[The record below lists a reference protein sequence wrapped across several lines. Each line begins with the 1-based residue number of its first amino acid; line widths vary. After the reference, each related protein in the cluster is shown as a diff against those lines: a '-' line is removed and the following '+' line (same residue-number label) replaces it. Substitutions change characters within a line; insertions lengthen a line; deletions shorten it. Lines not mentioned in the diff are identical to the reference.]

1 MRFSLVEAAQRITH
15 TELKFCGVSALFKT
29 ILRVQLYTVW

>member
-15 TELKFCGVSALFKT
+15 TELKFCGVSTLFKT
-29 ILRVQLYTVW
+29 NLRVQVW